1 MFSCGICEIFYSTL
15 FEVCNSPGLLFLITY
30 ASGSNW
36 YICFSFC
43 IIIYSFDCQ
52 FFLHYYW
59 YCYNQKQWSGGVL
72 QKRYSYKIYK
82 ISHENTSSENI
93 CNEVVDL
100 QSLTLLK
107 KRFPH
112 IYFLEFYEISH
123 SIFFKEPFEGCFCIN
138 NTRYS
143 VYFPTTIF
151 RLFKNGVAHILRLSI
166 FSG

>member
-1 MFSCGICEIFYSTL
+1 MFSCGICGIFYSTL
-15 FEVCNSPGLLFLITY
+15 FEVCNSPGPLFLITY

-93 CNEVVDL
+93 FNEVVDL
-100 QSLTLLK
+100 QSLTFWKRDSRTYIFLNSTKFLIALFLRNLLK
-107 KRFPH
+107 AA
-112 IYFLEFYEISH
+112 S
-123 SIFFKEPFEGCFCIN
+123 S
-138 NTRYS
+138 
-143 VYFPTTIF
+143 
-151 RLFKNGVAHILRLSI
+151 
-166 FSG
+166 